1 MQEYKSGLPLP
12 SPGDLSK
19 PGIEPGS
26 SALAEG
32 VYTTEPPGN
41 PTLKPMC
48 LTQSTLHMPMLLL
61 YNIAFGLLLKIHFF
75 KFSVTEL
82 L

>member
-32 VYTTEPPGN
+32 FYTTEPPGN

-48 LTQSTLHMPMLLL
+48 LTQSTLHMSMLLL
-61 YNIAFGLLLKIHFF
+61 YNIAFGLLLKMHFF
-75 KFSVTEL
+75 L
-82 L
+82 I